1 MKGLKLLPFVYLKML
16 CEAGCNKDFANKY
29 GVTPLAEA
37 VQKGTLAPLLLLET
51 MSVCH
56 VQYCLYL

>member
-1 MKGLKLLPFVYLKML
+1 ML

-37 VQKGTLAPLLLLET
+37 VQKGTLAPLPLLEP

-56 VQYCLYL
+56 VQYCPYL

>member
-1 MKGLKLLPFVYLKML
+1 ML
-16 CEAGCNKDFANKY
+16 CDAGCNKDFANKY

-37 VQKGTLAPLLLLET
+37 VQKGTLAPLPLLEP

-56 VQYCLYL
+56 AQYCPYFTGSPSVCWVLSL